1 MSLFNKLPGLRH
13 STLLKKKLL
22 HRCFPLNFAK
32 FKKKKQVQKTRQ
44 LFLTT
49 RTVVLD
55 ILKAFGRVCHPAL
68 VYKLKLHGISNEVFS
83 HIPLYVSNTCLLVLL
98 DRKSSKEC
106 LLNSGVPPGS
116 NLGPTLFLIIYL
128 MMFSVIL
135 MCILVILLS
144 TRSIT
149 QYLVVVTTK
158 MTFDL

>member
-32 FKKKKQVQKTRQ
+32 FKKKNKLRKLYFKKTRQ

-98 DRKSSKEC
+98 DRKSSKKC

-116 NLGPTLFLIIYL
+116 NLGPTLFLII
-128 MMFSVIL
+128 
-135 MCILVILLS
+135 
-144 TRSIT
+144 
-149 QYLVVVTTK
+149 
-158 MTFDL
+158 